1 VTVAAALHGIRRSF
15 GAGAPA
21 LDGVDLELRA
31 GEVHALLGENGAGK
45 TTLMR
50 ILAGL
55 DRPDEGTVEVG
66 GHPVDE
72 FTPRALRDRG
82 VAMVQQHFTL
92 VPTLTA
98 GENLALARPSGRLRP
113 GARQARRRV
122 EELAER
128 YGLPVRADVP
138 VDRLSVGEEQ
148 RLEIL
153 RALDADARLLILD
166 EPTAVLVDAEAE
178 KLLGVCRALAD
189 DGRAIVIITHRL
201 PEVFAGCDRVTV
213 LRRGAVVCAGEPVV
227 RHDRASL
234 ATLMVG
240 TAPTEAA
247 GRAGTQDSPR
257 RNARLA
263 PHRPSPTSGHGESDA
278 STRRI
283 GSPGGEASV
292 KLTAAARGRLQPLDL
307 EVRAGEVLGVAGV
320 DGNGQAELE
329 ELLAGIAA
337 PDHGSVTLGG
347 KPVPVGAPRERIAD
361 RIAYVPADR
370 HRRALAGPLTLAD
383 NLELGRGDRNRPP
396 RARREE
402 RVAPVLE
409 EWDVRGTGPSALA
422 SSLSGGNAQKLVLA
436 RELAAGP
443 RLVVAA
449 QPTRG
454 LDPEAARMIIE
465 RILAAAADGAAVV
478 WFGAELDELFAV
490 ADRLVV
496 LAGGR
501 ATEPFTP
508 PYDRGAVGLA
518 MAGGHPS

>member
-1 VTVAAALHGIRRSF
+1 MRGIRRSF
-15 GAGAPA
+15 GAGPAA
-21 LDGVDLELRA
+21 LDHVDLELRE

-55 DRPDEGTVEVG
+55 DRPDEGTVEVAG
-66 GHPVDE
+66 QPAGE
-72 FTPRALRDRG
+72 FSPRALRERG

-113 GARQARRRV
+113 GSRQARRRV

-178 KLLGVCRALAD
+178 TLLRVCRSLAD

-201 PEVFAGCDRVTV
+201 SEVFAGCDRVTV
-213 LRRGAVVCAGEPVV
+213 LRRGAVVCAGDPVSG
-227 RHDRASL
+227 HDRASL

-240 TAPTEAA
+240 EN
-247 GRAGTQDSPR
+247 SPH
-257 RNARLA
+257 RNAGPV
-263 PHRPSPTSGHGESDA
+263 PHSASPTSRHGESDVSA
-278 STRRI
+278 RRL
-283 GSPGGEASV
+283 GHLRPEPADAVSLRLDGAG
-292 KLTAAARGRLQPLDL
+292 RGRLQPLDL

-320 DGNGQAELE
+320 DGNGQFELE

-337 PDHGSVTLGG
+337 PDRGSVTVDGT
-347 KPVPVGAPRERIAD
+347 PVPVGAPRERVAEG
-361 RIAYVPADR
+361 IAYVPADR
-370 HRRALAGPLTLAD
+370 YRRALAGPLTLAD
-383 NLELGRGDRNRPP
+383 NLELGRGDRHRPP
-396 RARREE
+396 AARRRARVE
-402 RVAPVLE
+402 PVLA
-409 EWDVRGTGPSALA
+409 EWDVRGSGPSALA

-454 LDPEAARMIIE
+454 LDPEAARMVSE

-490 ADRLVV
+490 ADRLIV
-496 LAGGR
+496 LVGGR
-501 ATEPFTP
+501 ATDPFTP

-518 MAGGHPS
+518 MAGGLPA

>member
-1 VTVAAALHGIRRSF
+1 
-15 GAGAPA
+15 
-21 LDGVDLELRA
+21 
-31 GEVHALLGENGAGK
+31 
-45 TTLMR
+45 MR

-55 DRPDEGTVEVG
+55 DRPDEGTVEVAG
-66 GHPVDE
+66 RPVEE
-72 FTPRALRDRG
+72 FSPRALRARG

-98 GENLALARPSGRLRP
+98 GENLALARPAGRLRP

-153 RALDADARLLILD
+153 RALDADSRLLILD

-178 KLLGVCRALAD
+178 ALLAVCRALAE
-189 DGRAIVIITHRL
+189 DGRAVVIITHRL
-201 PEVFAGCDRVTV
+201 AEVFAGCDRVTV
-213 LRRGAVVCAGEPVV
+213 LRRGAVVCAGEQVSA
-227 RHDRASL
+227 HDRASL
-234 ATLMVG
+234 AELMVG
-240 TAPTEAA
+240 AAPTEHA
-247 GRAGTQDSPR
+247 GRIGTQDSPR

-263 PHRPSPTSGHGESDA
+263 PHQDRLRLEG
-278 STRRI
+278 
-283 GSPGGEASV
+283 
-292 KLTAAARGRLQPLDL
+292 AALGRLQPLDL
-307 EVRAGEVLGVAGV
+307 QVRAGEVLGVAGV

-329 ELLAGIAA
+329 ELLAGIAG
-337 PDHGSVTLGG
+337 PERGHVTVDGE
-347 KPVPVGAPRERIAD
+347 PMPVGAPRARVA
-361 RIAYVPADR
+361 RGVAYVPADR
-370 HRRALAGPLTLAD
+370 YRRALAGPLSLAD
-383 NLELGRGDRNRPP
+383 NLELGRGAQRRPA

-402 RVAPVLE
+402 HAGPVLT
-409 EWDVRGTGPSALA
+409 EWDVRGSGPDASAA
-422 SSLSGGNAQKLVLA
+422 SLSGGNAQKLVLA
-436 RELAAGP
+436 RELAAAP
-443 RLVVAA
+443 RVVVAA

-454 LDPEAARMIIE
+454 LDPEAARMITE

-501 ATEPFTP
+501 VTEPFTP

-518 MAGGHPS
+518 MAGGVGG

>member
-1 VTVAAALHGIRRSF
+1 VTPAASLHGIRRSF

-55 DRPDEGTVEVG
+55 DSPDEGTVEVAG
-66 GHPVDE
+66 RPVDE
-72 FTPRALRDRG
+72 FSPRALRERG

-178 KLLGVCRALAD
+178 TLLGVCRTLAE
-189 DGRAIVIITHRL
+189 DGRAVVIITHRL
-201 PEVFAGCDRVTV
+201 SEVFAGCDRVTV
-213 LRRGAVVCAGEPVV
+213 LRRGAVVCAGDPVSA
-227 RHDRASL
+227 HDRASL

-240 TAPTEAA
+240 TAPDPEADERHC
-247 GRAGTQDSPR
+247 RATGDCPPASR
-257 RNARLA
+257 RRSVTRQAWRRYLADESAVRRDDREVRL
-263 PHRPSPTSGHGESDA
+263 RLDG
-278 STRRI
+278 
-283 GSPGGEASV
+283 
-292 KLTAAARGRLQPLDL
+292 AARGRLQPLDL
-307 EVRAGEVLGVAGV
+307 QVRAGEVVGVAGV

-329 ELLAGIAA
+329 ELLAGMAR
-337 PDHGSVTLGG
+337 PDRGRVTVDGE
-347 KPVPVGAPRERIAD
+347 PVPVGTPRARVA
-361 RIAYVPADR
+361 RGVAYVPADR
-370 HRRALAGPLTLAD
+370 YRRALAGPLSLAD
-383 NLELGRGDRNRPP
+383 NLELGRGVRGRPP

-402 RVAPVLE
+402 RAEPVLA
-409 EWDVRGTGPSALA
+409 EWDVRGSGPDASAA
-422 SSLSGGNAQKLVLA
+422 SLSGGNAQKLVLA
-436 RELAAGP
+436 RELATGP
-443 RLVVAA
+443 RVVVAA

-454 LDPEAARMIIE
+454 LDPEAARMITE

-490 ADRLVV
+490 ADRLIV

-501 ATEPFTP
+501 ATEPFAP

-518 MAGGHPS
+518 MAGGVGG

>member
-1 VTVAAALHGIRRSF
+1 MTHAASLHGIRRSF

-21 LDGVDLELRA
+21 LDGVDLEVRA

-55 DRPDEGTVEVG
+55 DRPDEGTIEVEG
-66 GHPVDE
+66 RPVDE
-72 FTPRALRDRG
+72 FSPRALRERG

-122 EELAER
+122 DELAER

-166 EPTAVLVDAEAE
+166 EPTAVLVDAEAAT
-178 KLLGVCRALAD
+178 LLGVCRALAE
-189 DGRAIVIITHRL
+189 DGRAVVIITHRL
-201 PEVFAGCDRVTV
+201 AEVFAGCDRVTV
-213 LRRGAVVCAGEPVV
+213 LRRGAVVCAGEPVS

-234 ATLMVG
+234 ASLMVG
-240 TAPTEAA
+240 TELS
-247 GRAGTQDSPR
+247 AGTRDPDLPPGPPVAR
-257 RNARLA
+257 RPPA
-263 PHRPSPTSGHGESDA
+263 D
-278 STRRI
+278 TR
-283 GSPGGEASV
+283 GGEIR
-292 KLTAAARGRLQPLDL
+292 LRLDGAARGRLQPLDL

-337 PDHGSVTLGG
+337 PDRGSVTVDGT
-347 KPVPVGAPRERIAD
+347 PVPVATPRERVAHGV
-361 RIAYVPADR
+361 AYVPADR
-370 HRRALAGPLTLAD
+370 YRRALAGPLTLAD
-383 NLELGRGDRNRPP
+383 NLELGRGARRRQPL
-396 RARREE
+396 ARREE
-402 RVAPVLE
+402 RAGPVLL
-409 EWDVRGTGPSALA
+409 EWDVRGSGPAA
-422 SSLSGGNAQKLVLA
+422 AAASLSGGNAQKLVLA
-436 RELAAGP
+436 RELAARP

-454 LDPEAARMIIE
+454 LDPEAARMISE

-501 ATEPFTP
+501 ATEPFTR

-518 MAGGHPS
+518 MAGGHHS

>member
-1 VTVAAALHGIRRSF
+1 VSHAASLRGIRRSF

-21 LDGVDLELRA
+21 LDGVDLQLRA

-55 DRPDEGTVEVG
+55 DRPDEGTVEVAG
-66 GHPVDE
+66 QPVEE
-72 FTPRALRDRG
+72 FSPRALRERG

-178 KLLGVCRALAD
+178 KLLDVCRALAE

-201 PEVFAGCDRVTV
+201 AEVFAGCDRVTV
-213 LRRGAVVCAGEPVV
+213 LRQGAVVCAGEPVSV
-227 RHDRASL
+227 HDRASL

-240 TAPTEAA
+240 ASPTGPAD
-247 GRAGTQDSPR
+247 RAGTQDSPR
-257 RNARLA
+257 RAGPSDPAPDGDVRL
-263 PHRPSPTSGHGESDA
+263 RLDG
-278 STRRI
+278 
-283 GSPGGEASV
+283 
-292 KLTAAARGRLQPLDL
+292 AARGRLQPLDL
-307 EVRAGEVLGVAGV
+307 QVRAGEVLGVAGV

-337 PDHGSVTLGG
+337 PDRGSVTVDG

-370 HRRALAGPLTLAD
+370 YRRALAGPLTLAD
-383 NLELGRGDRNRPP
+383 NLELGRGDRRRPQQ
-396 RARREE
+396 ARREE
-402 RVAPVLE
+402 RAAPVLA
-409 EWDVRGTGPSALA
+409 EWDVRGSGPSAPA
-422 SSLSGGNAQKLVLA
+422 ASLSGGNAQKLVLA

-454 LDPEAARMIIE
+454 LDPEAARMISE

-508 PYDRGAVGLA
+508 PYDRGSVGLA

>member
-1 VTVAAALHGIRRSF
+1 VTQAASLRGIRRRF

-55 DRPDEGTVEVG
+55 NRPDEGTVEVAG
-66 GHPVDE
+66 RPVDE
-72 FTPRALRDRG
+72 FSPRALRERG

-166 EPTAVLVDAEAE
+166 EPTAVLVDSEAE
-178 KLLGVCRALAD
+178 TLLGVCRALAA
-189 DGRAIVIITHRL
+189 DGRAVVIITHRL
-201 PEVFAGCDRVTV
+201 AEVFAGCDRVTV
-213 LRRGAVVCAGEPVV
+213 LRRGAVVCSGEPVSA
-227 RHDRASL
+227 HDRASL
-234 ATLMVG
+234 AELMVG
-240 TAPTEAA
+240 AAPATPADPA
-247 GRAGTQDSPR
+247 
-257 RNARLA
+257 
-263 PHRPSPTSGHGESDA
+263 DA
-278 STRRI
+278 SRPAGI
-283 GSPGGEASV
+283 PPGSPAGSARRDTRGGEV
-292 KLTAAARGRLQPLDL
+292 RLHLDGAARGRLQPLDL
-307 EVRAGEVLGVAGV
+307 QVRAGEVLGVAGV

-337 PDHGSVTLGG
+337 PDRGSVTVDGE
-347 KPVPVGAPRERIAD
+347 PVPVAAPRERVA
-361 RIAYVPADR
+361 RGVAYIPADR
-370 HRRALAGPLTLAD
+370 YRRALAGPLSLAD
-383 NLELGRGDRNRPP
+383 NLELGRGDRGRPP
-396 RARREE
+396 RAKREE
-402 RVAPVLE
+402 RVEPVLAA
-409 EWDVRGTGPSALA
+409 WDVRGSGPGAPA
-422 SSLSGGNAQKLVLA
+422 GRLSGGNAQKLVLA
-436 RELAAGP
+436 RELAAQP
-443 RLVVAA
+443 RVVVAA

-454 LDPEAARMIIE
+454 LDPEAARMITQ
-465 RILAAAADGAAVV
+465 RILAAAAGGAAVV

-501 ATEPFTP
+501 ATEAFTP
-508 PYDRGAVGLA
+508 PFDRGAVGLA
-518 MAGGHPS
+518 MAGGPTS

>member
-1 VTVAAALHGIRRSF
+1 MIAAALHGIRRSF
-15 GAGAPA
+15 GSAPA

-55 DRPDEGTVEVG
+55 DRPDEGTVEVAG
-66 GHPVDE
+66 QPIGE
-72 FTPRALRDRG
+72 FSPRALRERG

-98 GENLALARPSGRLRP
+98 GENLALARPPGRLRP
-113 GARQARRRV
+113 GARQAKRRV
-122 EELAER
+122 AELAER

-138 VDRLSVGEEQ
+138 VERLSVGEEQ

-166 EPTAVLVDAEAE
+166 EPTAVLVDSEAEA
-178 KLLGVCRALAD
+178 LLRTCRALAD
-189 DGRAIVIITHRL
+189 DGRAVVIITHRL
-201 PEVFAGCDRVTV
+201 AEVFAGCDRVTV
-213 LRRGAVVCAGEPVV
+213 LRRGAVVCAGEPVAD
-227 RHDRASL
+227 HDRASL

-240 TAPTEAA
+240 TAPTASS
-247 GRAGTQDSPR
+247 GRQRVPGAQV
-257 RNARLA
+257 RL
-263 PHRPSPTSGHGESDA
+263 RLDG
-278 STRRI
+278 
-283 GSPGGEASV
+283 
-292 KLTAAARGRLQPLDL
+292 AARGRLQPLDL
-307 EVRAGEVLGVAGV
+307 AVHAGEVLGVAGV

-337 PDHGSVTLGG
+337 PERGAVTVDGE
-347 KPVPVGAPRERIAD
+347 PVPVAAPRERVAGG
-361 RIAYVPADR
+361 IAYVPADR
-370 HRRALAGPLTLAD
+370 YRRALAGPLTVAD
-383 NLELGRGDRNRPP
+383 NLELGRGPRHRPP
-396 RARREE
+396 AARRQARAE
-402 RVAPVLE
+402 PVLA
-409 EWDVRGTGPSALA
+409 EWDVRGGGPAVPA
-422 SSLSGGNAQKLVLA
+422 ASLSGGNAQKLVLA
-436 RELAAGP
+436 RELAGGP

-454 LDPEAARMIIE
+454 LDPEAARMISE

-518 MAGGHPS
+518 MAGGHAS